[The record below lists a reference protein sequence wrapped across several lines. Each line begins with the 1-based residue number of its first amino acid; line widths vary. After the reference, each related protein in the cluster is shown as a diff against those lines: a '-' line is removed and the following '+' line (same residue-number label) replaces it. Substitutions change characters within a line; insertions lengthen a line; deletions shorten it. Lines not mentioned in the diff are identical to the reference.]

1 MVTAILQVKPAQTG
15 PQPKGT
21 VETKTQLSL
30 ILKAAKKTFSYSIAI
45 MEKNH
50 GLASMTEHQRVIL
63 HGRIEE
69 EGILQP
75 GLRISQIILKKKI
88 VCTHLVFNIATN
100 GTT

>member
-1 MVTAILQVKPAQTG
+1 
-15 PQPKGT
+15 
-21 VETKTQLSL
+21 
-30 ILKAAKKTFSYSIAI
+30 

-88 VCTHLVFNIATN
+88 VCTHLAVNIATN
-100 GTT
+100 GTTLSAVTVISTLVRKVRCLRR